1 MGQIL
6 RGRISP
12 AGTRCLRP
20 NKDVEVQAPM
30 TTSADLEFLDRI
42 EPLFSTEQIQ
52 ARVKSMAEELSEY
65 FGDKELVLVVVLRG
79 SFVFAVD
86 LLRYMTIYP
95 EVEFLFASS
104 YGNNLQPGNTVE
116 IYMRPDLDL
125 EDKELLVV
133 EDIVDTGQTLR
144 QIAARLDTMNP
155 ASVRYIS
162 MLYKR
167 LPNQASWP
175 VDWFGFE
182 IPDLFVI
189 GYGLDYRQKYRNLP
203 WIGHLPH

>member
-1 MGQIL
+1 M
-6 RGRISP
+6 RWSPRIRVKP
-12 AGTRCLRP
+12 AGVCCP
-20 NKDVEVQAPM
+20 PPSNDGQAQAPM

-42 EPLFSTEQIQ
+42 EPLFSAEQIQ
-52 ARVKSMAEELSEY
+52 DRVKSMAEELSAF

-79 SFVFAVD
+79 SLVFAVD

-95 EVEFLFASS
+95 EVEFLSASS
-104 YGNNLQPGNTVE
+104 YGNNLRPDNTVE

-125 EDKELLVV
+125 EAKELLVV

-167 LPNQASWP
+167 LPNRSNWP

-203 WIGHLPH
+203 WIGHLPQ

>member
-1 MGQIL
+1 
-6 RGRISP
+6 
-12 AGTRCLRP
+12 
-20 NKDVEVQAPM
+20 M
-30 TTSADLEFLDRI
+30 TTCTDLEFLDRI
-42 EPLFSTEQIQ
+42 ELLFSTEQIQ
-52 ARVKSMAEELSEY
+52 DRVKSMAEELSKY
-65 FGDKELVLVVVLRG
+65 FGDRKLVLVVVLRG
-79 SFVFAVD
+79 SLIFAVD

-95 EVEFLFASS
+95 EIEFLSASS
-104 YGNNLQPGNTVE
+104 YGNKLRSGNTVE

-125 EDKELLVV
+125 EGKELLVV

-155 ASVRYIS
+155 ASIRYIS

-167 LPNQASWP
+167 LPNQTNWP

-203 WIGHLPH
+203 WIGYLPQ

>member
-1 MGQIL
+1 MGRSP
-6 RGRISP
+6 RGRINP
-12 AGTRCLRP
+12 AGACCLCP
-20 NKDVEVQAPM
+20 GNDVEAQAPM
-30 TTSADLEFLDRI
+30 TTSTDLEFLDRI
-42 EPLFSTEQIQ
+42 EPLFSTQQIQ
-52 ARVKSMAEELSEY
+52 NRVKSMAEELSEY

-79 SFVFAVD
+79 SLVFAVD

-95 EVEFLFASS
+95 EVEFLSASS
-104 YGNNLQPGNTVE
+104 YGNNLRPGNTVE

-125 EDKELLVV
+125 EGKELLVV

-167 LPNQASWP
+167 LPNQANWP

>member
-1 MGQIL
+1 M
-6 RGRISP
+6 
-12 AGTRCLRP
+12 A
-20 NKDVEVQAPM
+20 
-30 TTSADLEFLDRI
+30 TSTEQEFLDRI

-52 ARVKSMAEELSEY
+52 DRVKAMAAELSEY
-65 FGDKELVLVVVLRG
+65 FGDKELVLVVILRG
-79 SFVFAVD
+79 SLVFAVD

-95 EVEFLFASS
+95 EVEFLSASS
-104 YGNNLQPGNTVE
+104 YGNNLRPDNKVE

-125 EDKELLVV
+125 EGKELLVV

-144 QIAARLDTMNP
+144 QIAARLDTMKP

-167 LPNQASWP
+167 LPHQSNWP
-175 VDWFGFE
+175 VDWCGFE

-189 GYGLDYRQKYRNLP
+189 GYGLDYRQKFRNLP
-203 WIGHLPH
+203 WIGFLPQ

>member
-1 MGQIL
+1 MGW
-6 RGRISP
+6 RPRRRIDP
-12 AGTRCLRP
+12 AAACRLRP
-20 NKDVEVQAPM
+20 RNDGEAQPPM
-30 TTSADLEFLDRI
+30 ATSTDLKFLDRL
-42 EPLFSTEQIQ
+42 EPLFSAEQIQ
-52 ARVKSMAEELSEY
+52 DRVQSMAKELSAF

-79 SFVFAVD
+79 SLVFAAD

-95 EVEFLFASS
+95 EVEFLSASS
-104 YGNNLQPGNTVE
+104 YGNNLRPDNTVE

-125 EDKELLVV
+125 EGKELLVV

-144 QIAARLDTMNP
+144 QIAARLDTMQP

-167 LPNQASWP
+167 LPDQANWP

-189 GYGLDYRQKYRNLP
+189 GYGLDYRQKFRNLP
-203 WIGHLPH
+203 WIGHLPQ

>member
-1 MGQIL
+1 MGRSP
-6 RGRISP
+6 RGRINP
-12 AGTRCLRP
+12 AGACCLCSG
-20 NKDVEVQAPM
+20 NDVEAQAPM
-30 TTSADLEFLDRI
+30 TTSTDLEFLDRI
-42 EPLFSTEQIQ
+42 EPLFSAQQIQ
-52 ARVKSMAEELSEY
+52 DRVKSMAEELSEY

-79 SFVFAVD
+79 SLVFAVD

-95 EVEFLFASS
+95 EVEFLSASS
-104 YGNNLQPGNTVE
+104 YGNNLRPGNTVE

-125 EDKELLVV
+125 EGKELLVV

-167 LPNQASWP
+167 LPNQANWP

-189 GYGLDYRQKYRNLP
+189 GYGLDYRQKFRNLP